1 MPERASI
8 MLVLFLSLFFWCFFC
23 QRRRRR
29 AAAAADCEKGQ
40 SLRQPLFLD
49 NGTRHSVSMYGP
61 RCPVV
66 FMAWIRE
73 VQNAKEVVNKE
84 LSSLADMFRKYNRDE
99 DKDKDDKGRGGKKKK
114 TQKAKKHWC
123 FWECVL
129 FLEPRGSFYD
139 SCSTTV
145 QVLTLARFGGWNCFL
160 RFSHGRKLR
169 RHEAQVPT
177 CSNRIVFQVSIQ
189 LPIEKHRK
197 TIEKDAF
204 PVVGFLVDDF
214 CWSCYWSRS
223 YL

>member
-8 MLVLFLSLFFWCFFC
+8 MLVLFLSFFFLCCFC

-61 RCPVV
+61 RCPKAYTYLFLSVV

-84 LSSLADMFRKYNRDE
+84 LSSLADMFRTYNRDE

-145 QVLTLARFGGWNCFL
+145 QVLTLARFGGWNCFFAF
-160 RFSHGRKLR
+160 FS
-169 RHEAQVPT
+169 
-177 CSNRIVFQVSIQ
+177 
-189 LPIEKHRK
+189 
-197 TIEKDAF
+197 
-204 PVVGFLVDDF
+204 
-214 CWSCYWSRS
+214 WSQTA
-223 YL
+223 

>member
-1 MPERASI
+1 M
-8 MLVLFLSLFFWCFFC
+8 
-23 QRRRRR
+23 RRRLWTKSCPHWRI
-29 AAAAADCEKGQ
+29 CLE
-40 SLRQPLFLD
+40 STI
-49 NGTRHSVSMYGP
+49 GTR
-61 RCPVV
+61 
-66 FMAWIRE
+66 IRIRMTKAAE
-73 VQNAKEVVNKE
+73 E
-84 LSSLADMFRKYNRDE
+84 
-99 DKDKDDKGRGGKKKK
+99 KKK

-169 RHEAQVPT
+169 RHEGQVPT

-197 TIEKDAF
+197 IIEKDAF

-214 CWSCYWSRS
+214 CWLSYWSRS